1 MNSRTGHGNRYLR
14 RVLLQ
19 AAWAASHMQ
28 GTYLRAVFFRVKA
41 RRGWGKAIMAVAH
54 KLLIAIYQMLR
65 DRVLYQELAG
75 ITSTKSILREQLDDW
90 WRAWNDWEYRSCLA
104 PKMDLVMGI
113 TDPSSEAARAQRTL
127 YPESP
132 GKFTLSARSLRLRA
146 PR

>member
-65 DRVLYQELAG
+65 DRVLYQELGGDYFDQINPERTARRLVARLERLG
-75 ITSTKSILREQLDDW
+75 IQVVL
-90 WRAWNDWEYRSCLA
+90 
-104 PKMDLVMGI
+104 
-113 TDPSSEAARAQRTL
+113 SS
-127 YPESP
+127 
-132 GKFTLSARSLRLRA
+132 
-146 PR
+146 